1 MSIFGI
7 GVDIVEVKRIARL
20 LKGNKSSLERIYSAQ
35 ETAYCKTKKN
45 TYEHFAVRFAAKEAV
60 LKALGTGFSNGI
72 CWTDILIE
80 NNSSG
85 APVVVLK
92 GKASSIA
99 KKTGIQDIL
108 ISLSHTRDYAVAYA
122 VAIKSISYK
131 RKK

>member
-7 GVDIVEVKRIARL
+7 GVDIVEVKRVTSL
-20 LKGNKSSLERIYSAQ
+20 LKGNKSFLERIYSAQ

-45 TYEHFAVRFAAKEAV
+45 DGEHFAVRFAAKEAV
-60 LKALGTGFSNGI
+60 LKALGTGLNNGI

-80 NNSSG
+80 NDSSG
-85 APVVVLK
+85 APRVALK

-99 KKTGIQDIL
+99 RKSGIQDIL

-122 VAIKSISYK
+122 VAVKSISYK